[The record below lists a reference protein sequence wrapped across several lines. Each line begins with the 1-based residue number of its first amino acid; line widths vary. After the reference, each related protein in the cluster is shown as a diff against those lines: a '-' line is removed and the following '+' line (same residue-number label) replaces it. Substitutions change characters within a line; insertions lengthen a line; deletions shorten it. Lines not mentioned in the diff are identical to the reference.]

1 MFKKISIKVIIIL
14 MISPVILQAQ
24 SVANYSSIRSTGVA
38 YSSINVLGLPF
49 SSWRNTGAFSQDD
62 NRSDFTDIG
71 FDFWYNGT
79 RYTQFCVSTNG
90 FIDFSSSTDNGDGI
104 ADDFGYNNNAFTG
117 NGVANTTN
125 PAIAPFYDDLM
136 AQGGTAALGN
146 SVKYY
151 LSGAAP
157 NRTLTIEW
165 INMAVYGNTTPSLNF
180 QVKLV
185 EKTGVILVHYGTMN
199 SGTFG
204 FSYSMGINAQTLS
217 NTPTAAQLKELQTV
231 NTNSFS
237 NTEQNTLSVM
247 PAANSQYIFTPPVPT
262 ATAGTLSFSAVSQSS
277 MTLNW
282 TNWAT
287 NEVGYV
293 IYNSTDGINYDF
305 VTQTA
310 VNATSTAITGLLPS
324 TTYYWKLYAVTEGCL
339 SAAISGTQATTS
351 GGNRISVVSGNW
363 GAATTWSPTGIPSAG
378 ENVTI
383 ASNHTVSINTDGFCN
398 NLTIGTTGAAAR
410 LEFAGATRSLTVNGN
425 INITAGATF
434 SVNTN
439 SNNTHVLIANGNLI
453 NSGVLN
459 FAANNDL
466 CNVIFQKTGSHT
478 ISGSATTMAFNRI
491 TINKGT
497 SSSNILEVT
506 SSNFSAPVDFLTL
519 VNGTFKL
526 SNANTVTLTPF
537 SNATTLSQSTGLWL
551 NTSSLTM
558 NTGNSVTLTGKITV
572 SNGTLNIGDAANED
586 LLSSGGTINL
596 SNGAI
601 NIAGKYYSTG
611 INNLSFL
618 SVSGGTITVP
628 NISSTSTT
636 DAPFQISGVGS
647 VFNMSNGLIVIPREG
662 GTGAQDFGYNTSG
675 ASSGAVTGGTVQI
688 GNSISPASQTICIN
702 SGASIGNLLVNSTN
716 VTAKLLTNN
725 VNVINQVAIN
735 TGTLNANNLNIA
747 LGGNWT
753 NNGGLF
759 VPGAASVTLNST
771 SSTQTIFKS
780 GGETFNNLVF
790 SGAGSKSLLS
800 AITATNIIINS
811 GSNLDVNTTNN
822 QITLKRNF
830 FNNGTFNARKGL
842 VLLNGTSA
850 QTIGGTTTTDFYDL
864 TLTNTSGASISNNE
878 NLINALTLNSGTFNT
893 NGKVFTMVSTANNTA
908 RIAPIAAGADIIG
921 NVNVQ
926 RYAPPGYTGWALI
939 GTPISSALTLQDWD
953 DDIPI
958 SCPSCPDGSAA
969 GFLSIYTYDET
980 KLGLYDEPT
989 AYIPLSGITDPI
1001 TPNKGYWV
1009 YLGTNLNVT
1018 NPITLDVVGT
1028 VRKFNNSIPLTRTS
1042 TGSPADDGW
1051 NLIHNPYPS
1060 PIKWTSL
1067 RNGNANVDNAIYVF
1081 NTDLNAGLGGYASF
1095 VNGISSP
1102 AIGAGGISDTIPM
1115 CQGFYVHALANTTL
1129 NATESNKVAA
1139 NNPTFLKTTNTT
1151 QVASVI
1157 PTLRIKIDEP
1167 SGMNDETVLYMQPGA
1182 NSYFEMEYD
1191 ALKIR
1196 GQDPSAPCIALQDT
1210 ANEFQING
1218 VAPITANFSM
1228 PLKVTTGYT
1237 GVYTISLANFSSF
1250 PTGSCIQ
1257 LFDRYNNT
1265 TTDLKLSNYSFTLS
1279 DTTVLARFDLNITL
1293 NPLTVNSDLTQPSC
1307 ISPSSGKIIV
1317 EGTNAGPWNYYW
1329 KNSNNTI
1336 VKSSL
1341 NKTTADT
1348 LDNLSGGDYYVD
1360 VNTVGMCDNSQTDYT
1375 INTIELSISNFTNPD
1390 TVDLANGGL
1399 VLFNNNSSGASI
1411 FSWNFGDGIGFSSDV
1426 NPAYNYLAEG
1436 TYTISLNSQSSTG
1449 CASTSSGSVVVINT
1463 VSGIHENTKD
1473 SNWLIK
1479 TVSSNVY
1486 QINAVLE
1493 TEQDLIIQLKDALG
1507 RLIKDF
1513 GTITSNK
1520 IDFDLDLSGYNPGI
1534 YFLSIYS
1541 SDSNKVI
1548 KLIVN

>member
-1 MFKKISIKVIIIL
+1 MLKKAVITIIITL
-14 MISPVILQAQ
+14 ISSVTVQAQ
-24 SVANYSSIRSTGVA
+24 SVANYSSVRNTGVA
-38 YSSINVLGLPF
+38 YSSVNLLGLPF
-49 SSWRNTGAFSQDD
+49 SSWRNTGAYSQDD

-104 ADDFGYNNNAFTG
+104 ADDFGYDNNAFTG

-157 NRTLTIEW
+157 NRTLTVEW

-204 FSYSMGINAQTLS
+204 FTYSMGMNAQTMNNAPS
-217 NTPTAAQLKELQTV
+217 AAQLKALQTV
-231 NTNSFS
+231 NSNSF
-237 NTEQNTLSVM
+237 NNNQQNNLSVM
-247 PAANSQYIFTPPVPT
+247 PAANSVYIFTPPVPT
-262 ATAGTLSFSAVSQSS
+262 PTAGSLAFSAVSQSS

-282 TNWAT
+282 TNWAS

-293 IYNSTDGINYDF
+293 IYNSTDGVNYDF

-310 VNATSTAITGLLPS
+310 ANATSASVTGLQPS
-324 TTYYWKLYAVTEGCL
+324 TTYFWKLYAVTEGCL
-339 SAAISGTQATTS
+339 SAAISGTQATNS
-351 GGNRISVVSGNW
+351 GGNKISVASGNW
-363 GAATTWSPTGIPSAG
+363 GLATTWSPVGVPTAG

-383 ASNHTVSINTDGFCN
+383 ASNHTVSININAACN
-398 NLTIGTTGAAAR
+398 NLTIGSTGAAAK
-410 LEFAGATRSLTVNGN
+410 LQYAGTTKTLTVNGN
-425 INITAGATF
+425 INVTAGAAF
-434 SVNTN
+434 DVNTA
-439 SNNTHVLIANGNLI
+439 SNNTHVLIANGNFV
-453 NSGVLN
+453 NSGIVEFSLN
-459 FAANNDL
+459 TDL
-466 CNVIFQKTGSHT
+466 CNVIFQKNGSHSVSGTGSKT
-478 ISGSATTMAFNRI
+478 AFNKI
-491 TINKGT
+491 TINKGIST
-497 SSSNILEVT
+497 ANVLEVT
-506 SSNFSAPVDFLTL
+506 SSNFTAPVDFLTL
-519 VNGTFKL
+519 TNGTFKL

-537 SNATTLSQSTGLWL
+537 SNAITLSQSTGLWL
-551 NTSSLTM
+551 NASNVTLNAG
-558 NTGNSVTLTGKITV
+558 NTITLTGKITV
-572 SNGTLNIGDAANED
+572 SNGTLNIGNAANED

-596 SNGAI
+596 SNGAV

-618 SVSGGTITVP
+618 SVSGGTLTVP
-628 NISSTSTT
+628 TISSTSTT

-647 VFNMSNGLIVIPREG
+647 VFNMSNGLIIIPREG
-662 GTGAQDFGYNTSG
+662 GSGAQDFGYNTSG

-688 GNSISPASQTICIN
+688 GNGTSPASQTICIN
-702 SGASIGNLLVNSTN
+702 SGSSIGNLLVNSAN
-716 VTAKLLTNN
+716 VTAKLLANN
-725 VNVINQVAIN
+725 VNVINQVAIA
-735 TGTLNANNLNIA
+735 TGTLHANNLNIT
-747 LGGNWT
+747 LGGNWA
-753 NNGGLF
+753 NNGGIF
-759 VPGAASVTLNST
+759 VPGTASVTLNST
-771 SSTQTIFKS
+771 AAAQTIFKS

-790 SGAGSKSLLS
+790 SGAGPKSLLS
-800 AITATNIIINS
+800 AITATNITINS
-811 GSNLDVNTTNN
+811 GSNLDVNTTSN

-842 VLLNGTSA
+842 LLLNGTSA

-864 TLTNTSGASISNNE
+864 TLTNSSGASISNNE

-908 RIAPIAAGADIIG
+908 RIAPIAAGADIVG

-1009 YLGTNLNVT
+1009 YLGTNLVTT

-1067 RNGNANVDNAIYVF
+1067 RNGNTNVDNAIYVY
-1081 NTDLNAGLGGYASF
+1081 NTDLNGGLGGYATY

-1129 NATESNKVAA
+1129 NGTESVKVSG
-1139 NNPTFLKTTNTT
+1139 NPAFLKMTTTA
-1151 QVASVI
+1151 QVVSAV
-1157 PTLRIKIDEP
+1157 PTLRIKISEA
-1167 SGMNDETVLYMQPGA
+1167 SGMNDETVLYMQSGA
-1182 NSYFEMEYD
+1182 NRYFEMEYD

-1210 ANEFQING
+1210 ANEFQVNG
-1218 VAPITANFSM
+1218 IAPITSNFSI

-1237 GVYTISLANFSSF
+1237 GLYTISLANFNSF
-1250 PTGSCIQ
+1250 PTGACIQ

-1265 TTDLKLSNYSFTLS
+1265 TTDLKLNNYVFTLS

-1293 NPLTVNSDLTQPSC
+1293 NPLNINSNLSQPTC
-1307 ISPSSGKIIV
+1307 ALPSAGKIVV

-1329 KNSNNTI
+1329 KNANNVTI
-1336 VKSSL
+1336 KTSL

-1360 VNTVGMCDNSQTDYT
+1360 VNTVGMCDNNQTDFT
-1375 INTIELSISNFTNPD
+1375 VNTIELSSSIFTNPD

-1399 VLFNNNSSGASI
+1399 IIFANNSTGASV
-1411 FSWNFGDGIGFSSDV
+1411 FNWNFGDGIGFSSDA
-1426 NPAYNYLAEG
+1426 NPAYNYLSEG
-1436 TYTISLNSQSSTG
+1436 TYTISLDAESSSGCTSSSTG
-1449 CASTSSGSVVVINT
+1449 TVVVVNT
-1463 VSGIHENTKD
+1463 VSGIEEASLAN
-1473 SNWLIK
+1473 NWLVK
-1479 TVSSNVY
+1479 TISSKIY
-1486 QINAVLE
+1486 QIDGVLE
-1493 TEQDLIIQLKDALG
+1493 SEQQVFIQLKDALG
-1507 RLIKDF
+1507 KLIRDF
-1513 GTITSNK
+1513 GTIKTNHLNL
-1520 IDFDLDLSGYNPGI
+1520 DVDLSAYNSGV
-1534 YFLSIYS
+1534 YFLTINTE
-1541 SDSNKVI
+1541 DAQKVI
-1548 KLIVN
+1548 KLIAN